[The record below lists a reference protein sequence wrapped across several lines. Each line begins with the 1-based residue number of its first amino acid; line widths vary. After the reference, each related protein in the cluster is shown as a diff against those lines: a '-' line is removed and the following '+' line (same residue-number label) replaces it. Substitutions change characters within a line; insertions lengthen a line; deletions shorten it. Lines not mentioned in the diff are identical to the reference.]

1 MLKCITLD
9 EDQCIHSMFLC
20 ETCDMWYNILLYKI
34 SFNWRVLIYLFFFK
48 CDFFFIPP
56 KKKKKNHVQE
66 SLMKLVAIMF
76 AYSKMKYSIIYLVFI
91 FYF

>member
-20 ETCDMWYNILLYKI
+20 ET
-34 SFNWRVLIYLFFFK
+34 LICGTTFSYTKFHLTGEFLFFI
-48 CDFFFIPP
+48 FFLNVNFFYTT